1 MVKEGTTHAEEAGA
15 KVLVKPLPQILNE
28 LEGLIKAVDAAARRA
43 SDSAGLAEEAAA
55 SAIAA
60 AEESRL
66 VGERIAEEA
75 RLEAQESLSTAEEAL
90 VKAVMKRLSRWDW
103 IATLIVINLA
113 IIFCAV
119 LIAFALAKAI

>member
-1 MVKEGTTHAEEAGA
+1 MVKEDTAPTEEAGA

-28 LEGLIKAVDAAARRA
+28 LEKQIRAAEAAVRRA
-43 SDSAGLAEEAAA
+43 NESAGLAEQAAA

-75 RLEAQESLSTAEEAL
+75 RLEAQEALSKAEEAL

>member
-1 MVKEGTTHAEEAGA
+1 MAKGDTATTGEAGA

-28 LEGLIKAVDAAARRA
+28 LEGLIKSAQAAATRA
-43 SDSAGLAEEAAA
+43 SDSAELAEQAAA
-55 SAIAA
+55 NAIAA

-75 RLEAQESLSTAEEAL
+75 RLEAQEALSKAEEAL
-90 VKAVMKRLSRWDW
+90 VKAVIKRLSRWDW

-119 LIAFALAKAI
+119 LIAFALASAL

>member
-1 MVKEGTTHAEEAGA
+1 MIKENAAPAEEAGA

-28 LEGLIKAVDAAARRA
+28 LEGLIKSAQAAAGRA
-43 SDSAGLAEEAAA
+43 NDSAELAEQAAA
-55 SAIAA
+55 NATAA

-66 VGERIAEEA
+66 AGERIAEEA
-75 RLEAQESLSTAEEAL
+75 RQEAQEALSKAEEAL
-90 VKAVMKRLSRWDW
+90 VKAVVKRLARWDW

-119 LIAFALAKAI
+119 MIAFALAKAI

>member
-1 MVKEGTTHAEEAGA
+1 MVKEDATPTEEAGA
-15 KVLVKPLPQILNE
+15 KVMVKPLPHVLNE
-28 LEGLIKAVDAAARRA
+28 LEGHIKSAETAARRA
-43 SDSAGLAEEAAA
+43 NESAGLAEQAAA

-75 RLEAQESLSTAEEAL
+75 RLEAQEALSKAEEAL
-90 VKAVMKRLSRWDW
+90 VKAVVKRLARWDW

-119 LIAFALAKAI
+119 LIAFALAKVI

>member
-1 MVKEGTTHAEEAGA
+1 MVKEDTAPAEEAGA

-28 LEGLIKAVDAAARRA
+28 LEGLIKSAQAAAGRA
-43 SDSAGLAEEAAA
+43 NDSAELAEQAAA

-66 VGERIAEEA
+66 AGERIAEES
-75 RLEAQESLSTAEEAL
+75 RLEAQEALSKVEEAL
-90 VKAVMKRLSRWDW
+90 AKATVKRLPRWDW

-119 LIAFALAKAI
+119 LIAFALAAAL

>member
-1 MVKEGTTHAEEAGA
+1 MVKEDTTHTGEAGSR
-15 KVLVKPLPQILNE
+15 VLTKPLPQILNE
-28 LEGLIKAVDAAARRA
+28 LEEQIKAADAAVRRA
-43 SDSAGLAEEAAA
+43 NESAGLAEQAAQ

-66 VGERIAEEA
+66 VGGRIAEEA
-75 RLEAQESLSTAEEAL
+75 RLEAQEALSKAEEAL
-90 VKAVMKRLSRWDW
+90 IKAVMKRLSRWDW

-119 LIAFALAKAI
+119 LIAFAMAKAL

>member
-1 MVKEGTTHAEEAGA
+1 MVKEDATPTEEAGA

-28 LEGLIKAVDAAARRA
+28 LEGHIKASEAAARRA
-43 SDSAGLAEEAAA
+43 NESAGLAEQAAA

-75 RLEAQESLSTAEEAL
+75 RLEAQEALAKAEEAL
-90 VKAVMKRLSRWDW
+90 VKAVIKRLSRWDW

-119 LIAFALAKAI
+119 LIAFALVRAI

>member
-1 MVKEGTTHAEEAGA
+1 MIKENAAPAEEAGA

-28 LEGLIKAVDAAARRA
+28 LEGLIKSAQAAAGRA
-43 SDSAGLAEEAAA
+43 NNSAELAEQAAA
-55 SAIAA
+55 NAIAA

-75 RLEAQESLSTAEEAL
+75 RQEALEALSKAEEAL
-90 VKAVMKRLSRWDW
+90 VKAVIKRLSRWDW

-119 LIAFALAKAI
+119 LIAFALAAAL

>member
-1 MVKEGTTHAEEAGA
+1 MVKEGTTSAEEAGA

-75 RLEAQESLSTAEEAL
+75 RLEAQEALSKAEEAL
-90 VKAVMKRLSRWDW
+90 VKAVIRRLSRWDW

>member
-1 MVKEGTTHAEEAGA
+1 MVKEGTAPAEEAGA

-28 LEGLIKAVDAAARRA
+28 LEGLIKAADTAARRA

-75 RLEAQESLSTAEEAL
+75 RLEAQEALSKAEEAL
-90 VKAVMKRLSRWDW
+90 VKAVIRRLSRWDW

>member
-1 MVKEGTTHAEEAGA
+1 MVKEDTTPTEEAGA

-28 LEGLIKAVDAAARRA
+28 LEKHIKAAEAAVRRA
-43 SDSAGLAEEAAA
+43 NESAGLAEQAAS

-66 VGERIAEEA
+66 VGERIAEET
-75 RLEAQESLSTAEEAL
+75 RLEAQEALSKAEEAL
-90 VKAVMKRLSRWDW
+90 VKAVIKRLSRWDW

-119 LIAFALAKAI
+119 LIAFALAKAL

>member
-1 MVKEGTTHAEEAGA
+1 MVKEDTTSAGEAGA
-15 KVLVKPLPQILNE
+15 KVLVKPLPHILNE
-28 LEGLIKAVDAAARRA
+28 LEGHIKAAEAAVRRA
-43 SDSAGLAEEAAA
+43 NESAGLAEQAAA

-75 RLEAQESLSTAEEAL
+75 RLEAQEALSKAEEAL
-90 VKAVMKRLSRWDW
+90 VKAVLRRLSRWDW

>member
-1 MVKEGTTHAEEAGA
+1 MVKEGTTPTEEAGA

-28 LEGLIKAVDAAARRA
+28 LEGLIKTVDAAARRA

-75 RLEAQESLSTAEEAL
+75 RLEAQEALSKAEEAL
-90 VKAVMKRLSRWDW
+90 VKAVLRRLSRWDW

-119 LIAFALAKAI
+119 LIAFALAKAL

>member
-1 MVKEGTTHAEEAGA
+1 MVKEDTAPAEEAGA

-28 LEGLIKAVDAAARRA
+28 MEGLIKSADTAARRA
-43 SDSAGLAEEAAA
+43 NESAGLAEQAAA
-55 SAIAA
+55 NAIAA

-66 VGERIAEEA
+66 AGERIAEEA
-75 RLEAQESLSTAEEAL
+75 RLEAQEALSKAEEAL
-90 VKAVMKRLSRWDW
+90 IKAVIKRLARWDW

>member
-1 MVKEGTTHAEEAGA
+1 MVKEDTTPTEEAGA

-28 LEGLIKAVDAAARRA
+28 LEKQIRAAEAAVRRA
-43 SDSAGLAEEAAA
+43 NESAGLAEQAAA
-55 SAIAA
+55 SAI
-60 AEESRL
+60 
-66 VGERIAEEA
+66 
-75 RLEAQESLSTAEEAL
+75 LEAQEALSKAEEAL
-90 VKAVMKRLSRWDW
+90 VKAVIKRLSRWDW

>member
-1 MVKEGTTHAEEAGA
+1 MVKEDTVHTGEAGS

-28 LEGLIKAVDAAARRA
+28 LEEQIKAADVAVRRA
-43 SDSAGLAEEAAA
+43 NESAGLAEQAAA
-55 SAIAA
+55 SAMAA

-75 RLEAQESLSTAEEAL
+75 RLEAQEALSKAEEAL
-90 VKAVMKRLSRWDW
+90 VKAVIKRLSRWDW

-119 LIAFALAKAI
+119 LLAFAMAKAL

>member
-1 MVKEGTTHAEEAGA
+1 MIKENATPAEEAGA

-28 LEGLIKAVDAAARRA
+28 LEGLIKSADAAARRA
-43 SDSAGLAEEAAA
+43 SDSAELAEQAA
-55 SAIAA
+55 SNAIAA
-60 AEESRL
+60 AEESRIT
-66 VGERIAEEA
+66 GERIAEEA
-75 RLEAQESLSTAEEAL
+75 RLEALEALSKAEEAL
-90 VKAVMKRLSRWDW
+90 VKAVVKRLARWDW